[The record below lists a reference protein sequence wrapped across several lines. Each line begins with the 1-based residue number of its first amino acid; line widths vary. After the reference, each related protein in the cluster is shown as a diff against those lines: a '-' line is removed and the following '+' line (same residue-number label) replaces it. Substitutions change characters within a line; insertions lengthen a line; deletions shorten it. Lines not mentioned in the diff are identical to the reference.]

1 MTDLIST
8 TVLLTPYQAFQA
20 KKWHL
25 QNIEEHN
32 LIQKKDLNIRPE
44 CFHRFPQWAV
54 PTSDEVKELWLA
66 TGMTQKQ
73 VSRYLGLKDT
83 NGRAFRRFISGES
96 SITYAYWVL
105 LSLYVGIEK
114 FW

>member
-32 LIQKKDLNIRPE
+32 LIQKKRPE
-44 CFHRFPQWAV
+44 YPSRMFP
-54 PTSDEVKELWLA
+54 P
-66 TGMTQKQ
+66 
-73 VSRYLGLKDT
+73 VSAMGSPYG
-83 NGRAFRRFISGES
+83 
-96 SITYAYWVL
+96 
-105 LSLYVGIEK
+105 
-114 FW
+114 